1 MNAPSATPKGISSS
15 NSIDARGT
23 TQRKRHYGKTD
34 KVRAAECI
42 AGAFS
47 IYSHRLPLT
56 NRAAGLP
63 KREDDPVKILLISPN
78 RLIAPS
84 PVYPIGLDYVAGA
97 ISPRHEVQIA
107 DLNETAG
114 LEGLK
119 EAIRAYDPDVIG
131 LSLRNIDNLD
141 AFATKSYTC
150 DYRLVVAAIREMT
163 GAKIVLGGSGF
174 TIFPSE
180 LMEALDADYGIVGD
194 GEGFPLLL
202 DALAAGGDASAVP
215 GAWIGGSPSARLP
228 DATNRSF
235 RRHFDRNSPHVRY
248 YLRQGGI
255 FNLQTKRG
263 CPYRCIYCTYPQIDG
278 GMLRLNDPDEVAR
291 DALMLQKSGAKY
303 LFITDSTFNCH
314 ADHSLELARA
324 FIRAHLSV
332 PWGAFFAPFKPA
344 EDYYSI
350 MAEAGLTH
358 VEFGTESL
366 CDSVLSAYGKPF
378 RTEDVFHAHEQA
390 SDAGLHIAHYLLLG
404 GPGEDEKTLMKT
416 LENAENLEKAVLI
429 PFCGMRIYP
438 HTPLHAIA
446 IQEGQIARSQ
456 NLLEPVFYRPPAL
469 SLKTVMETVGRCAAD
484 RPHWIPCG
492 GNEESGRVV
501 SRLHAHGHSGPL
513 WEHLI
518 PGKPET
524 PRNGRT
530 ESGAEAEEGPCR

>member
-1 MNAPSATPKGISSS
+1 LTPGG
-15 NSIDARGT
+15 RRTGT
-23 TQRKRHYGKTD
+23 GHCGKTD
-34 KVRAAECI
+34 KVRAAVCF

-47 IYSHRLPLT
+47 IYSHRRLRT
-56 NRAAGLP
+56 DRAAGLP
-63 KREDDPVKILLISPN
+63 MRDVIPVKILLISPN
-78 RLIAPS
+78 LSITPS

-107 DLNETAG
+107 DLNEKTG
-114 LEGLK
+114 LEGMK
-119 EAIRAYDPDVIG
+119 DAIRAYDPDVIG

-141 AFATKSYTC
+141 AFATKSYSS
-150 DYRLVVAAIREMT
+150 DYRRVAAAIRQTT
-163 GAKIVLGGSGF
+163 GAKIILGGSGF

-180 LMEALDADYGIVGD
+180 LMEALDADYGIAGD
-194 GEGFPLLL
+194 GEQLTLLL
-202 DALAAGGDASAVP
+202 DALAACGDASSIP
-215 GAWIGGSPSARLP
+215 GVWIGGSPCARLP
-228 DATNRSF
+228 GATNRSF
-235 RRHFDRNSPHVRY
+235 RRHFDVNSPHVRY
-248 YLRQGGI
+248 YLRRGGI

-263 CPYRCIYCTYPQIDG
+263 CPYRCIYCTYPHIDG
-278 GMLRLNDPDEVAR
+278 GTLRFSDPDEVAQ
-291 DALMLQKSGAKY
+291 DALTLQQAGAKY

-314 ADHSLELARA
+314 TGHSLEVAKA

-332 PWGAFFAPFKPA
+332 PWGAFFAPFKA
-344 EDYYSI
+344 KANYYDI

-390 SDAGLHIAHYLLLG
+390 ADAGLHIAHYLLLG
-404 GPGEDEKTLMKT
+404 GPGEDEKTLKKT
-416 LENAENLEKAVLI
+416 LENAETLEKAVLI

-438 HTPLHAIA
+438 HTPIHAIA
-446 IQEGQIARSQ
+446 IQEGQIARNR
-456 NLLEPVFYRPPAL
+456 NLLEPVFYSSPAL
-469 SLKTVMETVGRCAAD
+469 NLKTAMESVARCAAG

-518 PGKPET
+518 PGKPGT
-524 PRNGRT
+524 PQTGRT
-530 ESGAEAEEGPCR
+530 GRDAEADEGPFH

>member
-1 MNAPSATPKGISSS
+1 MPGWRRTGKG
-15 NSIDARGT
+15 
-23 TQRKRHYGKTD
+23 HCGKTD
-34 KVRAAECI
+34 KVRAAECF

-47 IYSHRLPLT
+47 IYSHRRPST
-56 NRAAGLP
+56 DRAAGLP
-63 KREDDPVKILLISPN
+63 KRDADPVKILLISPN

-107 DLNETAG
+107 DLNEKAG
-114 LEGLK
+114 LKGMK
-119 EAIRAYDPDVIG
+119 DAIRAYDPDVIG

-141 AFATKSYTC
+141 AIATKSYTG
-150 DYRLVVAAIREMT
+150 DYRLIVAAIRETT

-180 LMEALDADYGIVGD
+180 LMASLDADYGIAGD
-194 GEGFPLLL
+194 AEGFPLLL
-202 DALAAGGDASAVP
+202 DALAEGGEASAVP

-228 DATNRSF
+228 EATNRSS
-235 RRHFDRNSPHVRY
+235 RRHFDANSPHVRY

-263 CPYRCIYCTYPQIDG
+263 CPYRCIYCTYPHIDG
-278 GMLRLNDPDEVAR
+278 GVLRLSDPDEVAR
-291 DALMLQKSGAKY
+291 DALTLQKAGAKF

-314 ADHSLELARA
+314 AGHSLEVAKA

-332 PWGAFFAPFKPA
+332 PWGAFFAPFRPKG
-344 EDYYSI
+344 DYYDI
-350 MAEAGLTH
+350 LAEAGLTH

-378 RTEDVFHAHEQA
+378 HTEDIFHAHEQA
-390 SDAGLHIAHYLLLG
+390 ADAGLHIAHYLLLG
-404 GPGEDEKTLMKT
+404 GPGETEKTLMKT
-416 LENAENLEKAVLI
+416 LENAETLEKAVLI

-438 HTPLHAIA
+438 HTPIHAIA
-446 IQEGQIARSQ
+446 IREGQISINQ
-456 NLLEPVFYRPPAL
+456 NLLEPVFYRSPAL
-469 SLKTVMETVGRCAAD
+469 SLKTAMETVVRCAAG
-484 RPHWIPCG
+484 RTHWIPCG
-492 GNEESGRVV
+492 GSEESGRVV

-518 PGKPET
+518 HGKPGT
-524 PRNGRT
+524 PQTGRT
-530 ESGAEAEEGPCR
+530 GSGAEAQEDPVH